1 MCLPVRMTASGRMQS
16 FEGIWTPAGGRA
28 LEGLGRGFAANHF
41 DVVPV
46 RTNDEGCT
54 QSEPDCV
61 ELSSPRAPEAAGRGY
76 VHAARTRSLCWL
88 GQFRCAGHLM
98 RRKFR
103 D

>member
-41 DVVPV
+41 DVAPV

-54 QSEPDCV
+54 PVRARLRRAQQSESGRRRLVAVTFTP
-61 ELSSPRAPEAAGRGY
+61 PERGR
-76 VHAARTRSLCWL
+76 
-88 GQFRCAGHLM
+88 
-98 RRKFR
+98 
-103 D
+103 